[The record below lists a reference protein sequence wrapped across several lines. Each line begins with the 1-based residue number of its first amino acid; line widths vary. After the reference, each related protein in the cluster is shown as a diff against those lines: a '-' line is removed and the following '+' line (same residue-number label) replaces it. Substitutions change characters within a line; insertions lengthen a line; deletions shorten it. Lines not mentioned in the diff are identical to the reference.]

1 MKHAAIRGAKGW
13 TNRRGFTLTE
23 LLVVIGIIGLM
34 LALVLPA
41 FTGLG
46 RSAGMNSAV
55 MQVRTTLALARQWAI
70 TSRQSTYVV
79 FADGTTVS
87 AAAATER
94 DKAYRAFA
102 VWGTGQ
108 TNYIKEWVT
117 LAPGVVITS
126 DASGFPGT
134 GGHGDNVLAPSG
146 TNTRSIPFPKSTDAN
161 APVRVVAFK
170 SDGGLDTSINS
181 AAEVYLTEG
190 IVDTT
195 VATPTLVHKP
205 KAMKFG
211 IELQQLTGQART
223 RDYNL

>member
-1 MKHAAIRGAKGW
+1 MRQAIPYGVNDAGA
-13 TNRRGFTLTE
+13 RRGFTLTE

-70 TSRQSTYVV
+70 TTRQSTYVV
-79 FADGTTVS
+79 FADGATV
-87 AAAATER
+87 AANASER

-134 GGHGDNVLAPSG
+134 GGHGDNVLLPSG
-146 TNTRSIPFPKSTDAN
+146 TNPRSIPFPKSTNAN
-161 APVRVVAFK
+161 AQVRVVAFK

-181 AAEVYLTEG
+181 AAEVYMTEG

>member
-1 MKHAAIRGAKGW
+1 MQMATKYRVNGCAG
-13 TNRRGFTLTE
+13 RRGFTLTE

-70 TSRQSTYVV
+70 TTRQSTYVV
-79 FADGTTVS
+79 FADGATVS

-102 VWGTGQ
+102 VWGSGQ

-126 DASGFPGT
+126 DTSGFPGS
-134 GGHGDNVLAPSG
+134 GHGDNVLAPSG
-146 TNTRSIPFPKSTDAN
+146 SNTRSIPYPKSTNAN
-161 APVRVVAFK
+161 AQVRVVAFK

-181 AAEVYLTEG
+181 SAEVYLTEG

-211 IELQQLTGQART
+211 IELQQLTGQARV